1 MFSLKINN
9 EFGALSNVILGV
21 AYSFGG
27 TPKIDECYDPKSRE
41 NILNGTFPNEKNL
54 IAELNNFLKVLEKYN
69 VNVIRP
75 ETIENCNQIFTR
87 DIAFVIDEKIIVSGI
102 IDERKK
108 EIDGIEKVF
117 SKISSDKII
126 TLSNDARIEGGD
138 VILDGKNIYIGY
150 SKEDDF
156 NKYKVAR
163 TNEKAINEIKILFPN
178 KNIFSFELN
187 KSDLSARD
195 NALHL
200 DCCFQPIGKNKAII
214 YEGGFK
220 NYDDVLLITEK
231 FGDDVYFWYGFYPM
245 AGVIE
250 GFRSAFIGMNP
261 MPWDKLLI
269 LITPLQPL
277 SRNINIHTMIYIVRI
292 LHIIRRTIH
301 ILHQI
306 VIVLRRRIF

>member
-9 EFGALSNVILGV
+9 EFGALSDVILGV

-41 NILNGTFPNEKNL
+41 NVLNGTFPNEKNL
-54 IAELNNFLKVLEKYN
+54 IAELNSFLKILKKYN

-75 ETIENCNQIFTR
+75 ETIENYNQIFTR
-87 DIAFVIDEKIIVSGI
+87 DIAFVIDDKIVVSGI

-138 VILDGKNIYIGY
+138 VILDGENIYIGY

-163 TNEKAINEIKILFPN
+163 TNEKAINQIKILFPH
-178 KNIFSFELN
+178 KNVFSFELN

-231 FGDDVYFWYGFYPM
+231 FGDNDLIRISREEMYNMNSNIFSISENVIVSENGFKRLNRLLSEQGFIVEEIKFSEIAKM
-245 AGVIE
+245 E
-250 GFRSAFIGMNP
+250 G
-261 MPWDKLLI
+261 LLRCTT
-269 LITPLQPL
+269 LPLQ
-277 SRNINIHTMIYIVRI
+277 RRW
-292 LHIIRRTIH
+292 IR
-301 ILHQI
+301 
-306 VIVLRRRIF
+306 

>member
-41 NILNGTFPNEKNL
+41 NVVNGTFPDEKNL

-75 ETIENCNQIFTR
+75 EIIENYNQIFTR
-87 DIAFVIDEKIIVSGI
+87 DIAFVIDDKIIVSGI

-117 SKISSDKII
+117 SKICSDKII

-138 VILDGKNIYIGY
+138 VILDGENIYIGY
-150 SKEDDF
+150 SKDDDF
-156 NKYKVAR
+156 NKYKVSR

-187 KSDLSARD
+187 KSDLSSRD

-220 NYDDVLLITEK
+220 NYDDVLFITEK
-231 FGDDVYFWYGFYPM
+231 FGDDNLIRISREEMYNMNSNIFSISENVIVSENGFK
-245 AGVIE
+245 
-250 GFRSAFIGMNP
+250 RLN
-261 MPWDKLLI
+261 KLLSEQGFI
-269 LITPLQPL
+269 VEEIKFSEIAKMEGLLRCTTLPLQ
-277 SRNINIHTMIYIVRI
+277 RRW
-292 LHIIRRTIH
+292 IR
-301 ILHQI
+301 
-306 VIVLRRRIF
+306 

>member
-9 EFGALSNVILGV
+9 EFGALSDVILGV

-41 NILNGTFPNEKNL
+41 NVLNGTFPNEKNL
-54 IAELNNFLKVLEKYN
+54 IAELNSFLKILKKYN

-75 ETIENCNQIFTR
+75 ETIENYNQIFTR
-87 DIAFVIDEKIIVSGI
+87 DIAFVIDDKIIVSGI

-138 VILDGKNIYIGY
+138 VILDGENIYIGY

-163 TNEKAINEIKILFPN
+163 TNEKAINQIKILFPH

-220 NYDDVLLITEK
+220 NYDDVLFITEK
-231 FGDDVYFWYGFYPM
+231 FGNDNLIRISREEMYNMNSNIFSISENVIVSENGFKRLNRLLSEQGFVVEEIKFSEIAKM
-245 AGVIE
+245 E
-250 GFRSAFIGMNP
+250 G
-261 MPWDKLLI
+261 LLRCTT
-269 LITPLQPL
+269 LPLQ
-277 SRNINIHTMIYIVRI
+277 
-292 LHIIRRTIH
+292 RR
-301 ILHQI
+301 
-306 VIVLRRRIF
+306 

>member
-41 NILNGTFPNEKNL
+41 NVLNGTFPNEKNL
-54 IAELNNFLKVLEKYN
+54 IAELNSFLKILKKYN

-75 ETIENCNQIFTR
+75 ETIENYNQIFTR
-87 DIAFVIDEKIIVSGI
+87 DIAFVIDDKIVVSGI

-117 SKISSDKII
+117 SKIFSDKII

-138 VILDGKNIYIGY
+138 VILDGENIYIGY

-220 NYDDVLLITEK
+220 NYDDVLFITEK
-231 FGDDVYFWYGFYPM
+231 FGNDNLIRISREEMYNMNSNIFSISENVIVSENGFKRLNRLLSEQGFIVEEIKFSEIAKM
-245 AGVIE
+245 E
-250 GFRSAFIGMNP
+250 G
-261 MPWDKLLI
+261 LLRCTT
-269 LITPLQPL
+269 LPLQ
-277 SRNINIHTMIYIVRI
+277 RRW
-292 LHIIRRTIH
+292 IR
-301 ILHQI
+301 
-306 VIVLRRRIF
+306 

>member
-9 EFGALSNVILGV
+9 EFGALSDVILGV

-41 NILNGTFPNEKNL
+41 NVLNGTFPNEKNL
-54 IAELNNFLKVLEKYN
+54 IAELNSFLKILKKYN

-75 ETIENCNQIFTR
+75 ETIENYNQIFTR
-87 DIAFVIDEKIIVSGI
+87 DIAFVIDDKIVVSGI

-117 SKISSDKII
+117 SKIFSDKII

-138 VILDGKNIYIGY
+138 VILDGENIYIGY
-150 SKEDDF
+150 SKENDF

-220 NYDDVLLITEK
+220 NYDDVLFINEK
-231 FGDDVYFWYGFYPM
+231 FGDDNLIRISREEMYNMNSNIFSISENVIVSENGFKRLNRLLSEQGFIVEEIKFSEIAKM
-245 AGVIE
+245 E
-250 GFRSAFIGMNP
+250 G
-261 MPWDKLLI
+261 LLRCTT
-269 LITPLQPL
+269 LPLQ
-277 SRNINIHTMIYIVRI
+277 RRW
-292 LHIIRRTIH
+292 IR
-301 ILHQI
+301 
-306 VIVLRRRIF
+306 

>member
-41 NILNGTFPNEKNL
+41 NVLNGTFPNEKNL
-54 IAELNNFLKVLEKYN
+54 IAELNSFLKILKKYN

-75 ETIENCNQIFTR
+75 ETIENYNQIFTR
-87 DIAFVIDEKIIVSGI
+87 DIAFVIDDKIVVSGI

-117 SKISSDKII
+117 SKIFSDKII

-138 VILDGKNIYIGY
+138 VILDGENIYIGY

-163 TNEKAINEIKILFPN
+163 TNEKAINEIKILFPK

-187 KSDLSARD
+187 KSDLSARE

-220 NYDDVLLITEK
+220 NYDDVLFITEK
-231 FGDDVYFWYGFYPM
+231 FGNDNLIRISREEMYNMNSNIFSISENVIVSENGFKRLNRLLSEQGFVVEEIKFSEIAKM
-245 AGVIE
+245 E
-250 GFRSAFIGMNP
+250 G
-261 MPWDKLLI
+261 LLRCTT
-269 LITPLQPL
+269 LPLQ
-277 SRNINIHTMIYIVRI
+277 
-292 LHIIRRTIH
+292 RR
-301 ILHQI
+301 
-306 VIVLRRRIF
+306 

>member
-9 EFGALSNVILGV
+9 EFGALSDVILGV

-41 NILNGTFPNEKNL
+41 NVLNGTFPNEKNL
-54 IAELNNFLKVLEKYN
+54 IAELNSFLKILKKYN

-75 ETIENCNQIFTR
+75 ETIENYNQIFTR
-87 DIAFVIDEKIIVSGI
+87 DIAFVIDDKIVVSGI

-117 SKISSDKII
+117 SKIFSDKII

-138 VILDGKNIYIGY
+138 VILDGENIYIGY

-163 TNEKAINEIKILFPN
+163 TNEKAINEIKILFPK

-231 FGDDVYFWYGFYPM
+231 FGDNNLIRISREEMYNMNSNIFSISENVIVSENGFKRLNRLLSEQGFIVEEIKFSEIAKM
-245 AGVIE
+245 E
-250 GFRSAFIGMNP
+250 G
-261 MPWDKLLI
+261 LLRCTT
-269 LITPLQPL
+269 LPLQ
-277 SRNINIHTMIYIVRI
+277 RRW
-292 LHIIRRTIH
+292 IR
-301 ILHQI
+301 
-306 VIVLRRRIF
+306 

>member
-41 NILNGTFPNEKNL
+41 NVLNGTFPNEKNL
-54 IAELNNFLKVLEKYN
+54 IAELNSFLKILKKYN

-75 ETIENCNQIFTR
+75 EIIENYNQIFTR
-87 DIAFVIDEKIIVSGI
+87 DIAFVIDDKIVVSGI

-138 VILDGKNIYIGY
+138 VILDGENIYIGY

-163 TNEKAINEIKILFPN
+163 TNEKAINEIKILFPK

-231 FGDDVYFWYGFYPM
+231 FGDNNLIRISREEMYNMNSNIFSISENVIVSENGFKRLNRLLSEQGFVVEEIKFSEIAKM
-245 AGVIE
+245 E
-250 GFRSAFIGMNP
+250 G
-261 MPWDKLLI
+261 LLRCTT
-269 LITPLQPL
+269 LPLQ
-277 SRNINIHTMIYIVRI
+277 
-292 LHIIRRTIH
+292 RR
-301 ILHQI
+301 
-306 VIVLRRRIF
+306 

>member
-9 EFGALSNVILGV
+9 EFGALSDVILGV

-41 NILNGTFPNEKNL
+41 NVLNGTFPNEKNL
-54 IAELNNFLKVLEKYN
+54 IAELNSFLKILKKYN

-75 ETIENCNQIFTR
+75 ETIENYNQIFTR
-87 DIAFVIDEKIIVSGI
+87 DIAFVIDDKIVVSGI

-138 VILDGKNIYIGY
+138 VILDGENIYIGY

-231 FGDDVYFWYGFYPM
+231 FGDNDLIRISREEMYNMNSNIFSISENVIVSENGFKRLNRLLSEQGFIVEEIKFSEIAKM
-245 AGVIE
+245 E
-250 GFRSAFIGMNP
+250 G
-261 MPWDKLLI
+261 LLRCTT
-269 LITPLQPL
+269 LPLQ
-277 SRNINIHTMIYIVRI
+277 RRW
-292 LHIIRRTIH
+292 IR
-301 ILHQI
+301 
-306 VIVLRRRIF
+306 

>member
-9 EFGALSNVILGV
+9 EFGALSDVILGV

-41 NILNGTFPNEKNL
+41 NVLNGTFPNEKNL
-54 IAELNNFLKVLEKYN
+54 IAELNSFLKILKKYN

-75 ETIENCNQIFTR
+75 ETIENYNQIFTR
-87 DIAFVIDEKIIVSGI
+87 DIAFVIDDKIVVSGI

-138 VILDGKNIYIGY
+138 VILDGENIYIGY

-163 TNEKAINEIKILFPN
+163 TNEKAINEIKILFPH

-231 FGDDVYFWYGFYPM
+231 FGDNNLIRISREEMYNMNSNIFSISENVIVSENGFKRLNRLLSEQGFIVEEIKFSEIAKM
-245 AGVIE
+245 E
-250 GFRSAFIGMNP
+250 G
-261 MPWDKLLI
+261 LLRCTT
-269 LITPLQPL
+269 LPLQ
-277 SRNINIHTMIYIVRI
+277 RRW
-292 LHIIRRTIH
+292 IR
-301 ILHQI
+301 
-306 VIVLRRRIF
+306 

>member
-41 NILNGTFPNEKNL
+41 NVVNGTFPNEKNL

-75 ETIENCNQIFTR
+75 ETIENYNQIFTR
-87 DIAFVIDEKIIVSGI
+87 DIAFVIDDKIIVSGI

-117 SKISSDKII
+117 SKICSDKII

-138 VILDGKNIYIGY
+138 VILDGENIYIGY
-150 SKEDDF
+150 SKEDNF

-220 NYDDVLLITEK
+220 NYDDVLFITEK
-231 FGDDVYFWYGFYPM
+231 FGDDNLIRISREEMYNMNSNIFSISENVLVSENGFKRLNRILSEQGFIVEEIKFSEIAKM
-245 AGVIE
+245 E
-250 GFRSAFIGMNP
+250 G
-261 MPWDKLLI
+261 LLRCTT
-269 LITPLQPL
+269 LPLQ
-277 SRNINIHTMIYIVRI
+277 RRW
-292 LHIIRRTIH
+292 IR
-301 ILHQI
+301 
-306 VIVLRRRIF
+306 

>member
-41 NILNGTFPNEKNL
+41 NVLNGTFPNEKNL
-54 IAELNNFLKVLEKYN
+54 IAELNSFLKILKKYN

-75 ETIENCNQIFTR
+75 ETIENYNQIFTR
-87 DIAFVIDEKIIVSGI
+87 DIAFVIDDKIVVSGI

-117 SKISSDKII
+117 SNIFSDKII

-138 VILDGKNIYIGY
+138 VILDGENIYIGY
-150 SKEDDF
+150 SKENDF

-163 TNEKAINEIKILFPN
+163 TNEKAINEIKILFPK

-187 KSDLSARD
+187 KSDLSARE

-220 NYDDVLLITEK
+220 NYDDVLFITEK
-231 FGDDVYFWYGFYPM
+231 FGNDNLIRISREEMYNMNSNIFSISENVIVSENGFKRLNRLLSEQGFVVEEIKFSEIAKM
-245 AGVIE
+245 E
-250 GFRSAFIGMNP
+250 G
-261 MPWDKLLI
+261 LLRCTT
-269 LITPLQPL
+269 LPLQ
-277 SRNINIHTMIYIVRI
+277 
-292 LHIIRRTIH
+292 RR
-301 ILHQI
+301 
-306 VIVLRRRIF
+306 

>member
-9 EFGALSNVILGV
+9 EFGALSDVILGV

-41 NILNGTFPNEKNL
+41 NVLNGTFPNEKNL
-54 IAELNNFLKVLEKYN
+54 IAELNSFLKILKKYN

-75 ETIENCNQIFTR
+75 ETIENYNQIFTR
-87 DIAFVIDEKIIVSGI
+87 DIAFVIDDKIVVSGI

-138 VILDGKNIYIGY
+138 VILDGENIYIGY

-163 TNEKAINEIKILFPN
+163 TNEKAINEIKILFPH

-220 NYDDVLLITEK
+220 NYDDFLLIAEK
-231 FGDDVYFWYGFYPM
+231 FGNDNLIRISREEMYNMNSNIFSISENVIVSENGFKRLNRLLSEQGFIVEEIKFSEIAKM
-245 AGVIE
+245 E
-250 GFRSAFIGMNP
+250 G
-261 MPWDKLLI
+261 LLRCTT
-269 LITPLQPL
+269 LPLQ
-277 SRNINIHTMIYIVRI
+277 RRW
-292 LHIIRRTIH
+292 IR
-301 ILHQI
+301 
-306 VIVLRRRIF
+306 

>member
-9 EFGALSNVILGV
+9 EFGALSDVILGV

-41 NILNGTFPNEKNL
+41 NVLNGTFPNEKNL
-54 IAELNNFLKVLEKYN
+54 IAELNSFLKILKKYN

-75 ETIENCNQIFTR
+75 ETIENYNQIFTR
-87 DIAFVIDEKIIVSGI
+87 DIAFVIDDKIVVSGI
-102 IDERKK
+102 INERKK

-138 VILDGKNIYIGY
+138 VILDGENIYIGY

-163 TNEKAINEIKILFPN
+163 TNEKAINQIKILFPH
-178 KNIFSFELN
+178 KNVFSFELN

-231 FGDDVYFWYGFYPM
+231 FGDNDLIRISREEMYNMNSNIFSISENVIVSENGFKRLNRLLSEQGFIVEEIKFSEIAKM
-245 AGVIE
+245 E
-250 GFRSAFIGMNP
+250 G
-261 MPWDKLLI
+261 LLRCTT
-269 LITPLQPL
+269 LPLQ
-277 SRNINIHTMIYIVRI
+277 RRW
-292 LHIIRRTIH
+292 IR
-301 ILHQI
+301 
-306 VIVLRRRIF
+306 

>member
-41 NILNGTFPNEKNL
+41 NVVNGTFPNEKNL

-75 ETIENCNQIFTR
+75 ETIENYNQIFTR
-87 DIAFVIDEKIIVSGI
+87 DIAFVIDDKIIVSGI

-138 VILDGKNIYIGY
+138 VILDGENIYIGY
-150 SKEDDF
+150 SKEDNF

-220 NYDDVLLITEK
+220 NYDDVLFITEK
-231 FGDDVYFWYGFYPM
+231 FGDDNLIRISREEMYNMNSNIFSISENVLVSENGFKRLNRILSEQGFIVEEIKFSEIAKM
-245 AGVIE
+245 E
-250 GFRSAFIGMNP
+250 G
-261 MPWDKLLI
+261 LLRCTT
-269 LITPLQPL
+269 LPLQ
-277 SRNINIHTMIYIVRI
+277 RRW
-292 LHIIRRTIH
+292 IR
-301 ILHQI
+301 
-306 VIVLRRRIF
+306 

>member
-9 EFGALSNVILGV
+9 EFGALSDVILGV

-41 NILNGTFPNEKNL
+41 NVLNGTFPNEKNL
-54 IAELNNFLKVLEKYN
+54 IAELNSFLKILKKYN

-75 ETIENCNQIFTR
+75 ETIENYNQIFTR
-87 DIAFVIDEKIIVSGI
+87 DIAFVIDDKIVVSGI

-117 SKISSDKII
+117 SKICSDKII

-138 VILDGKNIYIGY
+138 VILDGENIYIGY

-163 TNEKAINEIKILFPN
+163 TNEKAINEIKILFPH

-231 FGDDVYFWYGFYPM
+231 FGDNNLIRISREEMYNMNSNIFSISENVIVSENGFKRLNRLLSEQGFIVEEIKFSEIAKM
-245 AGVIE
+245 E
-250 GFRSAFIGMNP
+250 G
-261 MPWDKLLI
+261 LLRCTT
-269 LITPLQPL
+269 LPLQ
-277 SRNINIHTMIYIVRI
+277 
-292 LHIIRRTIH
+292 RR
-301 ILHQI
+301 
-306 VIVLRRRIF
+306 

>member
-9 EFGALSNVILGV
+9 EFGALSDVILGV

-41 NILNGTFPNEKNL
+41 NVLNGTFPNEKNL
-54 IAELNNFLKVLEKYN
+54 IAELNSFLKILKKYN

-75 ETIENCNQIFTR
+75 ETIENYNQIFTR
-87 DIAFVIDEKIIVSGI
+87 DIAFVIDDKIVVSGI

-138 VILDGKNIYIGY
+138 VILDGENIYIGY

-163 TNEKAINEIKILFPN
+163 TNEKAINQIKILFPH

-231 FGDDVYFWYGFYPM
+231 FGDNNLIRISREEMYNMNSNIFSISENVIVSENGFKRLNRLLSEQGFIVEEIKFSEIAKM
-245 AGVIE
+245 E
-250 GFRSAFIGMNP
+250 G
-261 MPWDKLLI
+261 LLRCTT
-269 LITPLQPL
+269 LPLQ
-277 SRNINIHTMIYIVRI
+277 
-292 LHIIRRTIH
+292 RR
-301 ILHQI
+301 
-306 VIVLRRRIF
+306 

>member
-9 EFGALSNVILGV
+9 EFGALSDVILGV

-41 NILNGTFPNEKNL
+41 NVLNGTFPNEKNL
-54 IAELNNFLKVLEKYN
+54 IAELNSFLKILKKYN

-75 ETIENCNQIFTR
+75 EIIENYNQIFTR
-87 DIAFVIDEKIIVSGI
+87 DIAFVIDDKIVVSGI
-102 IDERKK
+102 INERKK

-138 VILDGKNIYIGY
+138 VILDGENIYIGY

-231 FGDDVYFWYGFYPM
+231 FGDNNLIRISREEMYNMNSNIFSISENVIVSENGFKRLNRLLSEQGFIVEEIKFSEIAKM
-245 AGVIE
+245 E
-250 GFRSAFIGMNP
+250 G
-261 MPWDKLLI
+261 LLRCTT
-269 LITPLQPL
+269 LPLQ
-277 SRNINIHTMIYIVRI
+277 RRW
-292 LHIIRRTIH
+292 IR
-301 ILHQI
+301 
-306 VIVLRRRIF
+306 